1 MEEKRKERMEAQENT
16 TAMGVGEDSAEG
28 EEESI
33 VIKFGRPYLFDRR
46 EYTEIDLSGMENL
59 TGDDM
64 VAINRH
70 MARSLS
76 GSAAVPEVSVEY
88 ACYFASRATQ
98 LPVEFFTGLPAREV
112 LKVKNRVVGFLF
124 GQD

>member
-1 MEEKRKERMEAQENT
+1 MEEKKKEQMEDQENIP
-16 TAMGVGEDSAEG
+16 AMGVGENSTEGGEDSL
-28 EEESI
+28 
-33 VIKFGRPYLFDRR
+33 VIKFGKPYQFDRK

-76 GSAAVPEVSVEY
+76 GSAAVPEMCVEY
-88 ACYFASRATQ
+88 ACYFAGRAAK
-98 LPVEFFTGLPAREV
+98 LPVEFFMGLPAREV

>member
-1 MEEKRKERMEAQENT
+1 MEEKKKERMEDQENLP
-16 TAMGVGEDSAEG
+16 AMGAGEDSAEG
-28 EEESI
+28 GEESL
-33 VIKFGRPYLFDRR
+33 VIKFRKPYLFEGK

-64 VAINRH
+64 VAINRY
-70 MARSLS
+70 MARSSS

-88 ACYFASRATQ
+88 ACYFANRATK

-112 LKVKNRVVGFLF
+112 LKVKNRVLGFLF

>member
-1 MEEKRKERMEAQENT
+1 MEEKKKERMEDQENIP
-16 TAMGVGEDSAEG
+16 AIRAGEDSAEG
-28 EEESI
+28 GEESL
-33 VIKFGRPYLFDRR
+33 VIKFGKPYLFDRR

-64 VAINRH
+64 VAINRN

-88 ACYFASRATQ
+88 ACYFAGRAAK